1 MSQDNEHPLVL
12 VIDDEPDIRDGCE
25 RILVRMGCRVAK
37 ASNGRDGLD
46 LLAREPAAVVL
57 LDLKMPGLSGIEVL
71 PRIKQSH
78 PDTLVIMITGY
89 ATLETA
95 VEAMKLGAYDFIPKP
110 FQPDQL
116 RITVGRALERI
127 KLAAEA
133 RRLERE
139 RRRTLADLHQ
149 EQSRIRTIIRALPL
163 GVLVTDPQCNVV
175 LMNPAFRSMV
185 GLEPEAQPGRHLAAY
200 LEDEAGLCRLVEDLA
215 REPGGEQRSL
225 EFSPDGQKQLL
236 AQGTVITG
244 DEGEHLGAVLVVMD
258 ISPFKAMEEL
268 SSEFVAKVSHDL
280 RSPLSTIYLQLSL
293 LLGEGEGQNDPKS
306 RQLLER
312 ARQRTQSLI
321 HFVRDIM
328 EISRIESQGAG
339 QAEPVGLEEVL
350 QSAVEGHL
358 TQAENKKQS
367 LELHLPAT
375 PLPPLLGDR
384 LSLESVF
391 NNLISNAVNYTP
403 QGGSINVSARQEGDR
418 LVVEVA
424 DTGLG
429 IPQDK
434 LEAIFDKFYRVK
446 TEKTR
451 YITGTGLG
459 LPIVK
464 SVVDNMGGEIEV
476 KSELEVGTTFIV
488 SLPLAPA
495 PD

>member
-1 MSQDNEHPLVL
+1 MTRENERPLIL

-37 ASNGRDGLD
+37 VSNGRDGLD
-46 LLAREPAAVVL
+46 FLAREPAEVVL
-57 LDLKMPGLSGIEVL
+57 LDLKMPGLGGIEVL
-71 PRIKQSH
+71 PRIKDSH
-78 PDTLVIMITGY
+78 PETLVVMITGY

-139 RRRTLADLHQ
+139 RRRTLSDLHL

-163 GVLVTDPQCNVV
+163 GVLVTDPGCNVV
-175 LMNPAFRSMV
+175 LMNPAFRTMV
-185 GLEPEAQPGRHLAAY
+185 GLEPGAQPGRHLGAY
-200 LEDEAGLCRLVEDLA
+200 LEEEAELCRLVEDLA

-225 EFSPDGQKQLL
+225 EFSPDGQRQLL

-268 SSEFVAKVSHDL
+268 SSELVAKVSHDL

-293 LLGEGEGQNDPKS
+293 LLGEDQGQADPKS

-328 EISRIESQGAG
+328 EISRIESQGEG
-339 QAEPVGLEEVL
+339 QVEEVGLEEVL
-350 QSAVEGHL
+350 RAAVEGHQ
-358 TQAENKKQS
+358 TQAENKDQR
-367 LELHLPAT
+367 LELNLPAD
-375 PLPPLLGDR
+375 PLPRLLADR

-391 NNLISNAVNYTP
+391 NNLVSNAVNYTP
-403 QGGSINVSARQEGDR
+403 PGGSISVSARLEDR
-418 LVVEVA
+418 CLVVEVA

-464 SVVDNMGGEIEV
+464 SVVDNMGGDIRVE
-476 KSELEVGTTFIV
+476 SELDAGTTFTV
-488 SLPLAPA
+488 SLPLAP
-495 PD
+495 PGD

>member
-1 MSQDNEHPLVL
+1 MNQDSEHPLVL

-46 LLAREPAAVVL
+46 LLSRDPAAVVL
-57 LDLKMPGLSGIEVL
+57 LDLKMPGMSGIEML
-71 PRIKQSH
+71 PRIKQTH

-116 RITVGRALERI
+116 RITVGRALERAR
-127 KLAAEA
+127 LAAQA
-133 RRLERE
+133 RRLELE

-185 GLEPEAQPGRHLAAY
+185 GLEPGTQPGRHLGAY
-200 LEDEAGLCRLVEDLA
+200 LEDEDGLCRLVEDLA
-215 REPGGEQRSL
+215 REQGENNRSL

-293 LLGEGEGQNDPKS
+293 LLGEGDAQADPKS

-328 EISRIESQGAG
+328 EISRIESQGAL
-339 QAEPVGLEEVL
+339 EVRPVRLEEVL
-350 QSAVEGHL
+350 QNAVEGHL
-358 TQAENKKQS
+358 TQTEARGQS
-367 LELHLPAT
+367 LELDLPAE
-375 PLPPLLGDR
+375 PLPALMADQT
-384 LSLESVF
+384 SLESVF
-391 NNLISNAVNYTP
+391 NNLVSNAVNYTP
-403 QGGSINVSARQEGDR
+403 EGGSITVSARQEGRR
-418 LVVEVA
+418 LVVQVS

-429 IPQDK
+429 IPEDK

-464 SVVDNMGGEIEV
+464 SVVDSMGGEIKV
-476 KSELEVGTTFIV
+476 DSKLEQGTTFTV
-488 SLPLAPA
+488 SLPLQP
-495 PD
+495 PQD